1 MCGQVGRVPF
11 EPGPCRGPASERSPF
26 APEKNFFLF
35 FCEAL
40 DKLYILYILCMYG
53 MGGGVVDILISNSSG
68 KPIYEQ
74 ISRQIKAMILSGEL
88 APGEMLPSI
97 RALAKDLRISVITT
111 KRAYDELEAEGFL
124 YTMAGK
130 GCFVAERNEQL
141 FREENLRRVEEQL
154 RQAVQLAA
162 SCRIDKEE
170 LKQLFSIVLEEEV

>member
-1 MCGQVGRVPF
+1 M
-11 EPGPCRGPASERSPF
+11 
-26 APEKNFFLF
+26 
-35 FCEAL
+35 
-40 DKLYILYILCMYG
+40 
-53 MGGGVVDILISNSSG
+53 DILISNSSG

-130 GCFVAERNEQL
+130 GCVVA
-141 FREENLRRVEEQL
+141 
-154 RQAVQLAA
+154 
-162 SCRIDKEE
+162 
-170 LKQLFSIVLEEEV
+170 